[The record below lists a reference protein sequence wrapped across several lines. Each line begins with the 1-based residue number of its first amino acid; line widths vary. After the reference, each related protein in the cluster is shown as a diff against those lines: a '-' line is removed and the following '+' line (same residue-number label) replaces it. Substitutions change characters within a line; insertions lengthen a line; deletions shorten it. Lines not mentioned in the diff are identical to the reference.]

1 MAYYAFIVWRAFT
14 WQFIQ
19 NVCSDLYLYTAE
31 QSILLQSQMCITFCL
46 SRIGVRPFHVALITI
61 LVDCIRIKYVQT
73 KGVLG
78 STKQS
83 RLKRKR
89 NKCRL
94 KVYH

>member
-31 QSILLQSQMCITFCL
+31 QSILLQSQMCITFCS
-46 SRIGVRPFHVALITI
+46 SRIGVRPLYVALITI

-73 KGVLG
+73 KGVLADRY
-78 STKQS
+78 
-83 RLKRKR
+83 RLS
-89 NKCRL
+89 L
-94 KVYH
+94 KGL